1 MNSIQLKKCTRDEI
15 EVIRE
20 QINAFI
26 QQRNETQI
34 SKGKGNFDF
43 YVSCIL
49 IDILRRLSLKLRNKI
64 ELSFKNCISVRMTV
78 FEATSLLIVCHWEIA
93 FLNAYQ
99 KNVLLKTRNS
109 IDQQLTNLN

>member
-1 MNSIQLKKCTRDEI
+1 MTSILLKKCTKDEL
-15 EVIRE
+15 EVLRE

-26 QQRNETQI
+26 QQRDERPINK
-34 SKGKGNFDF
+34 SKGNVDF

-49 IDILRRLSLKLRNKI
+49 MDILRRLSLKLRNKI

-78 FEATSLLIVCHWEIA
+78 FEATALLIVCHWEIA

>member
-1 MNSIQLKKCTRDEI
+1 MTSIQLKKCTRDEI
-15 EVIRE
+15 EVLRE

-26 QQRNETQI
+26 LQRDETQI
-34 SKGKGNFDF
+34 GKCKGNFDF

-49 IDILRRLSLKLRNKI
+49 TDILRRLSIKLRNKI

-78 FEATSLLIVCHWEIA
+78 SEATALLIVCHWEIA

-99 KNVLLKTRNS
+99 GNVLLKTRNS